1 MAWTLCALGNTI
13 ETVAGF
19 VGHRNPQVTQDVYIA
34 MSQSQRRQMVDC
46 PWLRDVN
53 LVATGPTV
61 REEGRAMAVAICSP
75 FGSADG
81 RTFPTIE
88 FDAEPVTLTTHDEP
102 VTATN
107 RRRPAATTAKR
118 IRRLLEEYLDDD
130 RRPPITT
137 EAPSHGN
144 ATPSSCT
151 G

>member
-1 MAWTLCALGNTI
+1 VAWTLCALGNTI

-53 LVATGPTV
+53 VVAAGPTV

-81 RTFPTIE
+81 RTFPTIQ
-88 FDAEPVTLTTHDEP
+88 FDAEPVTVNDVV
-102 VTATN
+102 VTPTN
-107 RRRPAATTAKR
+107 RRRSATRTATR

-130 RRPPITT
+130 RQPPTST
-137 EAPSHGN
+137 EAPSNGN